1 MIRYI
6 GKRLLWMIPVML
18 GIAILIFSIMYICP
32 GDPAS
37 SLLGPS
43 ATAVEL
49 GRQRNDVDMGGGRKR
64 KAGHEEE

>member
-43 ATAVEL
+43 ASAVEL
-49 GRQRNDVDMGGGRKR
+49 AAKREEMG
-64 KAGHEEE
+64 

>member
-32 GDPAS
+32 GDPAQS
-37 SLLGPS
+37 MLGPS

-49 GRQRNDVDMGGGRKR
+49 
-64 KAGHEEE
+64 AA